1 MQNKCKIIF
10 SYRQIHNGRRFS
22 LRARELGKTCM
33 GSSWHC
39 PLKSSKQSD
48 WKHSCNHDRF
58 HFGFCGFLVHLQ
70 ISVHVSSFFCHFS
83 FSDNNNSGKMF
94 LAFIGEK
101 LLYYLAAGFH
111 LCRSTKKRFPLIL
124 SDIHKRPRY
133 QTVNEGS
140 RHPHHGMN
148 KVFLICTEIDNEDCS
163 P

>member
-83 FSDNNNSGKMF
+83 FSDNNNSRKMF

-111 LCRSTKKRFPLIL
+111 FCRSTKKRFPLIL
-124 SDIHKRPRY
+124 SGYSQKAEISNSEWRFSTLSSR
-133 QTVNEGS
+133 NEQS
-140 RHPHHGMN
+140 FSYLHGN
-148 KVFLICTEIDNEDCS
+148 R
-163 P
+163 